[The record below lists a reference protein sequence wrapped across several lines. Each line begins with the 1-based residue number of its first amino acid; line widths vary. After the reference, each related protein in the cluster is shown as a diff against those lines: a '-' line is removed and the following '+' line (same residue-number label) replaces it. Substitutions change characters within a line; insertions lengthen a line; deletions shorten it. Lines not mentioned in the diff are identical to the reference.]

1 VHPRTPFVQ
10 KQLLQELLPV
20 SFPVQPSWTVSPP
33 VRLHTACVV
42 LGVFGSGA
50 EKIPKTFARMVAS
63 TARSWAS
70 RASMVASISRVGS
83 TTAVAVIFGI
93 GLAVAGATVEQA
105 SRAIPIITAR
115 TTGGLISTTP

>member
-1 VHPRTPFVQ
+1 MHPRTPFVQ

-63 TARSWAS
+63 
-70 RASMVASISRVGS
+70 ISRVGS

-115 TTGGLISTTP
+115 TTGGLIPTTP